1 MSKNFS
7 FEDEIVNQ
15 NGGMACFLKLI
26 ESIKKLEEVN
36 YQLSLKLLVEDVNNS
51 KEEQIESTIDMLA
64 FIEKGL
70 LTSLAVQ
77 PREMKKQQK

>member
-26 ESIKKLEEVN
+26 ENIKKLEEVN

-51 KEEQIESTIDMLA
+51 KEEQIESTIDMLE

-70 LTSLAVQ
+70 LASLAVQ
-77 PREMKKQQK
+77 PREMKK